1 MKKIITIF
9 IAITFLNS
17 SLSGCS
23 VAPKENKKNPPSVFG
38 EKFNEPISNEHLKDF
53 EAINKNTYSKKESD
67 GLLKIY
73 VSNDNK
79 IYLINKRSPEFSDIH
94 ECQSM
99 FEQDKKNIQYLI
111 NESDKSTVH
120 VNKDIT
126 SLTYGDDTFR
136 LSTIPCEISKYDKL
150 DTYSYTISVA
160 GKSSDAMSSS
170 QNIVSKIGSTTGDLL
185 MGVAFVALIPVF
197 LIVFMIGSIFK

>member
-99 FEQDKKNIQYLI
+99 FEQDKK
-111 NESDKSTVH
+111 
-120 VNKDIT
+120 
-126 SLTYGDDTFR
+126 TFN
-136 LSTIPCEISKYDKL
+136 T
-150 DTYSYTISVA
+150 
-160 GKSSDAMSSS
+160 
-170 QNIVSKIGSTTGDLL
+170 
-185 MGVAFVALIPVF
+185 
-197 LIVFMIGSIFK
+197 